1 MGLEDDSF
9 LFEAFLAHFQE
20 RLLLVSR
27 VYFVCWRNDDLMIVV
42 DVCEI

>member
-1 MGLEDDSF
+1 MKLEDDSF
-9 LFEAFLAHFQE
+9 LFELILADFQG